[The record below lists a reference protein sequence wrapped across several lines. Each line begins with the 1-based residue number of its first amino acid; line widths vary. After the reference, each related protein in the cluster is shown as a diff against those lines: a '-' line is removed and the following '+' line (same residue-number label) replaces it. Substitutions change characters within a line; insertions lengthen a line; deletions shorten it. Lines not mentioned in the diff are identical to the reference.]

1 MEQKGRLTLPTDA
14 DVVEETLRLKN
25 LLGADALRDCDGTE
39 MPAELLQ
46 DPAKKYAT
54 YYTTRKD
61 NAWAEANP
69 DEVQQ
74 EYLISDRHTAR
85 GTKLRIHLM
94 DGFHTQQL
102 KVNTLDDPK
111 RWWEVIDRTTGE
123 VVPTDK
129 WFFDEPTGEVEI
141 ETVPY
146 HEYTVSFLA
155 FLIWDP
161 VHMYNFLTNDWK
173 DTPHQLTYD
182 VRQPKTQA
190 YVKEKLRRWCEAN
203 SHIDVVRFTTF
214 FHQFTLTFDDQK
226 REKFVEWFGYSAS
239 VSPYILEKF
248 EKWAGYK
255 FRPEFIVDQ
264 GYGAAMTVT
273 FMNAWNS
280 YLWPKIVFQQ
290 NSAITMPMLVANL
303 KSGYT
308 VDYGMLMLGVLICT
322 LPTAIIFLC
331 LQKSF
336 ANGITGAVK

>member
-1 MEQKGRLTLPTDA
+1 M
-14 DVVEETLRLKN
+14 
-25 LLGADALRDCDGTE
+25 
-39 MPAELLQ
+39 Q

-69 DEVQQ
+69 DEIQQ

-85 GTKLRIHLM
+85 STTLRIHLM

-129 WFFDEPTGEVEI
+129 WSFDEAAGEVEI
-141 ETVPY
+141 ETIPY

-203 SHIDVVRFTTF
+203 PHIDVVRFTTF

-255 FRPEFIVDQ
+255 FRPEFI
-264 GYGAAMTVT
+264 GWTRATT
-273 FMNAWNS
+273 
-280 YLWPKIVFQQ
+280 IRC
-290 NSAITMPMLVANL
+290 SACPARNL
-303 KSGYT
+303 KILSSSSSRKSAPWPRSWWT
-308 VDYGMLMLGVLICT
+308 SST
-322 LPTAIIFLC
+322 PTA
-331 LQKSF
+331 KRP
-336 ANGITGAVK
+336 